1 MATELPAEPTRATAT
16 SAEPPTT
23 EPPTTEPASTEP
35 ASTEPPSTEP
45 GATLPA
51 PVAPST
57 PPAAATPARASR
69 KPGAKTPPSK
79 PPAPTPSKPKPTPAG
94 APANAPS
101 TAERTATAKARRRAW
116 RARWLEVT
124 VVAAAIA
131 AAVVCLT
138 GAWPA
143 PLELAPLLAVPPA
156 LAGVGATRI
165 WRPLAYGA
173 AALVAGLIV
182 DALLKGGIT
191 VTTGSHQLALAAL
204 GATAVVT
211 ILSLVG
217 TKVGAEHKTTQ
228 QAQQA
233 LQIVNVT
240 SVAEA
245 AQRAVLRQLP
255 ETVGPLTVGV
265 VYLAAAAEAR
275 VGGDLYEVVATTEHG
290 IRMIIGDVRGKGL
303 EAVEVAADIIGR
315 FRELAHSVHT
325 LDEIAY
331 RLDAG
336 LTRRWG
342 KHEEFVTAL
351 LAQVDSE
358 RGRLT
363 ILNAGHP
370 PPILVS
376 ATGEVT
382 VLEVRA
388 PAPPLGLIT
397 LGNDSG
403 AKQTYPFEPN
413 DQLLLYTDGVT
424 EARDANREFYPLDE
438 RVAVLAAQTLP
449 KAAKTPKSPRAAA
462 RQLAHRGPSL
472 LDLVRDDL
480 LRHVGSPPHDDA
492 AMLLIRAPASW
503 PDTGAGA
510 RRGTAATGRLP

>member
-16 SAEPPTT
+16 SAT
-23 EPPTTEPASTEP
+23 
-35 ASTEPPSTEP
+35 
-45 GATLPA
+45 ATP
-51 PVAPST
+51 
-57 PPAAATPARASR
+57 AATPAT
-69 KPGAKTPPSK
+69 PPPTPPSTTTTTSTT
-79 PPAPTPSKPKPTPAG
+79 TPSKASTATPTTPPKPST
-94 APANAPS
+94 
-101 TAERTATAKARRRAW
+101 TAEQTATTTATKAARRRAW

-124 VVAAAIA
+124 VAAAAIA
-131 AAVVCLT
+131 VAAVCLA
-138 GAWPA
+138 GAWPS
-143 PLELAPLLAVPPA
+143 PLELALLLAVPPA
-156 LAGVGATRI
+156 LAGVGATSVK
-165 WRPLAYGA
+165 RPLAYGA
-173 AALVAGLIV
+173 AALVAGVVI

-211 ILSLVG
+211 ILTLLG
-217 TKVGAEHKTTQ
+217 TRVGAEHKTTQ

-255 ETVGPLTVGV
+255 DTVGPLTIGV

-275 VGGDLYEVVATTEHG
+275 VGGDLYEVVATNEHG

-325 LDEIAY
+325 LDEVAY

-351 LAQVDSE
+351 LAQVDPE

-376 ATGEVT
+376 ATGDVT

-438 RVAVLAAQTLP
+438 RVAALAPRALP
-449 KAAKTPKSPRAAA
+449 KPAKTPRSPRAAA
-462 RQLAHRGPSL
+462 RQLAHTGPTL

-492 AMLLIRAPASW
+492 AMLLVRAPAAW
-503 PDTGAGA
+503 PGGGASAGA
-510 RRGTAATGRLP
+510 RRATAAGRLP

>member
-1 MATELPAEPTRATAT
+1 ME
-16 SAEPPTT
+16 
-23 EPPTTEPASTEP
+23 
-35 ASTEPPSTEP
+35 
-45 GATLPA
+45 
-51 PVAPST
+51 
-57 PPAAATPARASR
+57 
-69 KPGAKTPPSK
+69 
-79 PPAPTPSKPKPTPAG
+79 
-94 APANAPS
+94 
-101 TAERTATAKARRRAW
+101 RRRAW
-116 RARWLEVT
+116 RARWLEGT

-131 AAVVCLT
+131 VAAVCLAGVWT
-138 GAWPA
+138 A

-156 LAGVGATRI
+156 LAGVGATSVK
-165 WRPLAYGA
+165 RPLAYGA
-173 AALVAGLIV
+173 AALIAGLIV

-191 VTTGSHQLALAAL
+191 VTTGSHQLALAAI
-204 GATAVVT
+204 GAVVLVT
-211 ILSLVG
+211 LLSLVG

-233 LQIVNVT
+233 LQFVNVT

-255 ETVGPLTVGV
+255 DTIGPLNVGV

-275 VGGDLYEVVATTEHG
+275 VGGDLYEVVATNEHG

-351 LAQVDSE
+351 LAQVDPE

-363 ILNAGHP
+363 ILNCGHP

-376 ATGEVT
+376 AEGEVT

-438 RVAVLAAQTLP
+438 RVGVLAPQALP
-449 KAAKTPKSPRAAA
+449 KPSKTPRSPRAAA
-462 RQLAHRGPSL
+462 RQLAHTGPTL

-492 AMLLIRAPASW
+492 AMLLVRAPAVW
-503 PDTGAGA
+503 PGGGASAGA
-510 RRGTAATGRLP
+510 RRATAAGRLP

>member
-1 MATELPAEPTRATAT
+1 M
-16 SAEPPTT
+16 
-23 EPPTTEPASTEP
+23 
-35 ASTEPPSTEP
+35 
-45 GATLPA
+45 
-51 PVAPST
+51 
-57 PPAAATPARASR
+57 
-69 KPGAKTPPSK
+69 
-79 PPAPTPSKPKPTPAG
+79 
-94 APANAPS
+94 
-101 TAERTATAKARRRAW
+101 
-116 RARWLEVT
+116 
-124 VVAAAIA
+124 
-131 AAVVCLT
+131 CLS

-173 AALVAGLIV
+173 AALVAGVVI

-191 VTTGSHQLALAAL
+191 VTAGSHQLALAAI
-204 GATAVVT
+204 GATAVATV
-211 ILSLVG
+211 ISLVG

-228 QAQQA
+228 QARQA

-255 ETVGPLTVGV
+255 ETVGPLGIGV

-275 VGGDLYEVVATTEHG
+275 VGGDLYEVVATNEHG

-315 FRELAHSVHT
+315 FRELAYSVHT
-325 LDEIAY
+325 LDEVAY

-351 LAQVDSE
+351 LAQVDPE

-363 ILNAGHP
+363 ILNCGHP

-376 ATGEVT
+376 AAGEVT

-438 RVAVLAAQTLP
+438 RVAALAPQAMP
-449 KAAKTPKSPRAAA
+449 KPAKTPKSPRAAA
-462 RQLAHRGPSL
+462 RLLAHSGPTL

-480 LRHVGSPPHDDA
+480 LRHVGSRPHDDA
-492 AMLLIRAPASW
+492 AMLLVRAPAAW
-503 PDTGAGA
+503 PEGGASAGA
-510 RRGTAATGRLP
+510 RRATTAVGRLP

>member
-1 MATELPAEPTRATAT
+1 MATELPAEPTRVTAAAASAAPTPTTAT
-16 SAEPPTT
+16 PTT
-23 EPPTTEPASTEP
+23 GTPTTAAPTTTAPATTTTATPTTDEATVTGTE
-35 ASTEPPSTEP
+35 
-45 GATLPA
+45 A
-51 PVAPST
+51 PT
-57 PPAAATPARASR
+57 ATPAEVIA
-69 KPGAKTPPSK
+69 TT
-79 PPAPTPSKPKPTPAG
+79 PAPTP
-94 APANAPS
+94 ANAPAK
-101 TAERTATAKARRRAW
+101 TTTTTPPRAKATSKERRRAW

-131 AAVVCLT
+131 AAAVCLAGVWT
-138 GAWPA
+138 A

-156 LAGVGATRI
+156 LAGVGATSVT
-165 WRPLAYGA
+165 RPLAYGA
-173 AALVAGLIV
+173 AALIVGVIV

-191 VTTGSHQLALAAL
+191 VTNGSHQLALAAI
-204 GATAVVT
+204 GAVVIVT
-211 ILSLVG
+211 LLSLVG

-233 LQIVNVT
+233 LQFVNVT

-255 ETVGPLTVGV
+255 DTVGPLNVGV

-275 VGGDLYEVVATTEHG
+275 VGGDLYEVVATNEHG

-351 LAQVDSE
+351 LAQVDPE

-363 ILNAGHP
+363 ILNCGHP
-370 PPILVS
+370 PPILVT
-376 ATGEVT
+376 ATGEVR

-403 AKQTYPFEPN
+403 AKQTYAFEPN

-438 RVAVLAAQTLP
+438 RVAALAPQSLP
-449 KAAKTPKSPRAAA
+449 KAAKTPRSPRAAA
-462 RQLAHRGPSL
+462 RQLAHSGPSL

-492 AMLLIRAPASW
+492 AMLLIRAPAAW
-503 PDTGAGA
+503 PGGGASAGA
-510 RRGTAATGRLP
+510 RRATAAAGRLP

>member
-1 MATELPAEPTRATAT
+1 MRMQ
-16 SAEPPTT
+16 
-23 EPPTTEPASTEP
+23 
-35 ASTEPPSTEP
+35 
-45 GATLPA
+45 LPA
-51 PVAPST
+51 PRT
-57 PPAAATPARASR
+57 RARAQR
-69 KPGAKTPPSK
+69 
-79 PPAPTPSKPKPTPAG
+79 
-94 APANAPS
+94 
-101 TAERTATAKARRRAW
+101 AKAETSARPRTW
-116 RARWLEVT
+116 KARWLELT
-124 VVAAAIA
+124 VVTAAIA
-131 AAVVCLT
+131 VAAVCLAKVWT
-138 GAWPA
+138 A

-156 LAGVGATRI
+156 LAGVGATTI
-165 WRPLAYGA
+165 KRPLAYGIV
-173 AALVAGLIV
+173 ALVAGVIV
-182 DALLKGGIT
+182 DALVKGGIT
-191 VTTGSHQLALAAL
+191 VTDGVHELALAAI
-204 GATAVVT
+204 GAVVVVT
-211 ILSLVG
+211 VLAMIGTRVG
-217 TKVGAEHKTTQ
+217 TDNKTTQ
-228 QAQQA
+228 QVQQAQQ
-233 LQIVNVT
+233 IVDVT

-255 ETVGPLTVGV
+255 ETVGPLTIGV

-275 VGGDLYEVVATTEHG
+275 VGGDLYEVAATSEHG
-290 IRMIIGDVRGKGL
+290 VRLIIGDVRGKGL

-336 LTRRWG
+336 LARRWG

-351 LAQVDSE
+351 LAQVDPE

-363 ILNAGHP
+363 ILNCGHP

-403 AKQTYPFEPN
+403 AKQAYPFEPN

-438 RVAVLAAQTLP
+438 RVAVLAPQALP
-449 KAAKTPKSPRAAA
+449 KPAKTPKSPRAAA
-462 RQLAHRGPSL
+462 RQLAHSGPTL

-492 AMLLIRAPASW
+492 AMLLIRAPGAWPEGGAS
-503 PDTGAGA
+503 AGA
-510 RRGTAATGRLP
+510 RRATAAVGRLP

>member
-16 SAEPPTT
+16 PAATSAEPTAPPAPPATP
-23 EPPTTEPASTEP
+23 PPTTPTTP
-35 ASTEPPSTEP
+35 TTQ
-45 GATLPA
+45 T
-51 PVAPST
+51 T
-57 PPAAATPARASR
+57 PPTTTPATPASPA
-69 KPGAKTPPSK
+69 KPATPATPAAPAKPTITLAK
-79 PPAPTPSKPKPTPAG
+79 APTTTPA
-94 APANAPS
+94 AQAA
-101 TAERTATAKARRRAW
+101 AAQDRRRAW

-131 AAVVCLT
+131 AAAVCLA

-156 LAGVGATRI
+156 LAGVGATSVK
-165 WRPLAYGA
+165 RPLAYGA
-173 AALVAGLIV
+173 AALIAGLVV
-182 DALLKGGIT
+182 DALLKGGIAI
-191 VTTGSHQLALAAL
+191 TTGSHQLALAAI

-211 ILSLVG
+211 ALSLIG

-233 LQIVNVT
+233 LQFVNVT

-255 ETVGPLTVGV
+255 DTIGPLNVGV

-275 VGGDLYEVVATTEHG
+275 VGGDLYEVVATSEHG

-351 LAQVDSE
+351 LAQVDPE

-403 AKQTYPFEPN
+403 AKQAYPFEPN

-438 RVAVLAAQTLP
+438 RVAVLAPQALP
-449 KAAKTPKSPRAAA
+449 KPAKTPKSPRAAA
-462 RQLAHRGPSL
+462 RQLAHSGPTL

-492 AMLLIRAPASW
+492 AMLLIRAPAAW
-503 PDTGAGA
+503 PGGGTSAGA
-510 RRGTAATGRLP
+510 RRATAAVGRLP

>member
-1 MATELPAEPTRATAT
+1 MATESPAEPTRATGTSAATPAEPATTSATTPAEPTTPATPT
-16 SAEPPTT
+16 SAEPAT
-23 EPPTTEPASTEP
+23 PASTTP
-35 ASTEPPSTEP
+35 AS
-45 GATLPA
+45 
-51 PVAPST
+51 
-57 PPAAATPARASR
+57 ATPT
-69 KPGAKTPPSK
+69 TPAK
-79 PPAPTPSKPKPTPAG
+79 PPATAPAKATSPAKATAKATTPADQ
-94 APANAPS
+94 A
-101 TAERTATAKARRRAW
+101 ATAKARRRAW
-116 RARWLEVT
+116 RARWLEVA
-124 VVAAAIA
+124 VAVAAIA
-131 AAVVCLT
+131 AAAVCLT

-173 AALVAGLIV
+173 AALIAGVVI
-182 DALLKGGIT
+182 DALLNGGIT
-191 VTTGSHQLALAAL
+191 VTTGGSHQLALAAI

-211 ILSLVG
+211 VLSLVG

-255 ETVGPLTVGV
+255 ETVGPLNVDV

-275 VGGDLYEVVATTEHG
+275 VGGDLYEVVATSEHG

-351 LAQVDSE
+351 LAQVDPE

-376 ATGEVT
+376 GDGEVT

-403 AKQTYPFEPN
+403 AKQAYPFEPN

-438 RVAVLAAQTLP
+438 RVAALAPQALP
-449 KAAKTPKSPRAAA
+449 KQAKTPKSPRAAA
-462 RQLAHRGPSL
+462 RQLARSGPTL

-480 LRHVGSPPHDDA
+480 LRHVGSRPHDDA
-492 AMLLIRAPASW
+492 AMLLVRAPAAW
-503 PDTGAGA
+503 PGGGASAGA
-510 RRGTAATGRLP
+510 RRATAAVGRLP

>member
-1 MATELPAEPTRATAT
+1 MV
-16 SAEPPTT
+16 TT
-23 EPPTTEPASTEP
+23 
-35 ASTEPPSTEP
+35 
-45 GATLPA
+45 
-51 PVAPST
+51 
-57 PPAAATPARASR
+57 
-69 KPGAKTPPSK
+69 
-79 PPAPTPSKPKPTPAG
+79 
-94 APANAPS
+94 N
-101 TAERTATAKARRRAW
+101 ARRRAW

-124 VVAAAIA
+124 VAAAAIA
-131 AAVVCLT
+131 AAALCLA

-165 WRPLAYGA
+165 WRPLAYGT
-173 AALVAGLIV
+173 AALVAGLVI

-191 VTTGSHQLALAAL
+191 VTAGSHQLALAAI

-211 ILSLVG
+211 VLSLVG
-217 TKVGAEHKTTQ
+217 TKVGAENKTTQ
-228 QAQQA
+228 QARQA

-255 ETVGPLTVGV
+255 ETVGPLNVSV

-275 VGGDLYEVVATTEHG
+275 VGGDLYEVVATSEHG

-315 FRELAHSVHT
+315 FRELAYSVHT
-325 LDEIAY
+325 LDEVAY

-351 LAQVDSE
+351 LAQVDPE

-363 ILNAGHP
+363 ILNCGHP

-376 ATGEVT
+376 AAGEVT

-438 RVAVLAAQTLP
+438 RVAALAAQALP
-449 KAAKTPKSPRAAA
+449 KPAKTPKSPRAAA
-462 RQLAHRGPSL
+462 RQLARSGPTL
-472 LDLVRDDL
+472 LNLVRDDL

-492 AMLLIRAPASW
+492 AMLLVRAPAAW
-503 PDTGAGA
+503 PEGGASAGA
-510 RRGTAATGRLP
+510 RRATTAVGRLP

>member
-1 MATELPAEPTRATAT
+1 MATELPAEPARATTTDAAT
-16 SAEPPTT
+16 PAAEAT
-23 EPPTTEPASTEP
+23 PA
-35 ASTEPPSTEP
+35 
-45 GATLPA
+45 ATP
-51 PVAPST
+51 T
-57 PPAAATPARASR
+57 PPAAE
-69 KPGAKTPPSK
+69 PS
-79 PPAPTPSKPKPTPAG
+79 
-94 APANAPS
+94 APATAAAPK
-101 TAERTATAKARRRAW
+101 TAPAKTATAKPAAAKPATARTPKATAAKTSATPTPAPAPSPPTAPEKSAEKSAATTAARRRAW
-116 RARWLEVT
+116 RSRWLEVT

-131 AAVVCLT
+131 VAAVCLA
-138 GAWPA
+138 GAWTA

-173 AALVAGLIV
+173 AALIAGLII

-255 ETVGPLTVGV
+255 ETVGPLGIGV

-275 VGGDLYEVVATTEHG
+275 VGGDLYEVVATSEHG

-351 LAQVDSE
+351 LAQVDPE

-403 AKQTYPFEPN
+403 AKQAYPFEPN

-438 RVAVLAAQTLP
+438 RVAVLAQATLP
-449 KAAKTPKSPRAAA
+449 KPVKTPKSPRAAA
-462 RQLAHRGPSL
+462 RQLARGGPTL

-492 AMLLIRAPASW
+492 AMLLVRAPAVW
-503 PDTGAGA
+503 PEGGASASA
-510 RRGTAATGRLP
+510 RRATAATGRLP

>member
-1 MATELPAEPTRATAT
+1 VTQARTSAPQTQTQTQARAT
-16 SAEPPTT
+16 SA
-23 EPPTTEPASTEP
+23 
-35 ASTEPPSTEP
+35 
-45 GATLPA
+45 
-51 PVAPST
+51 
-57 PPAAATPARASR
+57 
-69 KPGAKTPPSK
+69 
-79 PPAPTPSKPKPTPAG
+79 
-94 APANAPS
+94 
-101 TAERTATAKARRRAW
+101 ARRRAW

-131 AAVVCLT
+131 AAAVCLA
-138 GAWPA
+138 GAWTA

-156 LAGVGATRI
+156 LAGVGATSVK
-165 WRPLAYGA
+165 RPLAYGA
-173 AALVAGLIV
+173 AALIAGLII

-191 VTTGSHQLALAAL
+191 VTNGSHQLALAAI
-204 GATAVVT
+204 GAVVLVT
-211 ILSLVG
+211 LLSLVG

-233 LQIVNVT
+233 LQFVNVT

-255 ETVGPLTVGV
+255 DTIGPLNVGV

-275 VGGDLYEVVATTEHG
+275 VGGDLYEVVATNEHG

-351 LAQVDSE
+351 LAQVDPE

-363 ILNAGHP
+363 ILNCGHP
-370 PPILVS
+370 PPILVT
-376 ATGEVT
+376 AAGEVR

-403 AKQTYPFEPN
+403 AKQTYAFEPY

-438 RVAVLAAQTLP
+438 RVAALAPQSMP
-449 KAAKTPKSPRAAA
+449 KAAKTPRSPRAAA
-462 RQLAHRGPSL
+462 RQLAHSGPSL

-492 AMLLIRAPASW
+492 AMLLIRAPAAW
-503 PDTGAGA
+503 PEGGASAGA
-510 RRGTAATGRLP
+510 RRATAAAGRLP

>member
-1 MATELPAEPTRATAT
+1 M
-16 SAEPPTT
+16 
-23 EPPTTEPASTEP
+23 
-35 ASTEPPSTEP
+35 
-45 GATLPA
+45 
-51 PVAPST
+51 
-57 PPAAATPARASR
+57 
-69 KPGAKTPPSK
+69 
-79 PPAPTPSKPKPTPAG
+79 
-94 APANAPS
+94 
-101 TAERTATAKARRRAW
+101 
-116 RARWLEVT
+116 
-124 VVAAAIA
+124 
-131 AAVVCLT
+131 
-138 GAWPA
+138 
-143 PLELAPLLAVPPA
+143 
-156 LAGVGATRI
+156 
-165 WRPLAYGA
+165 
-173 AALVAGLIV
+173 
-182 DALLKGGIT
+182 
-191 VTTGSHQLALAAL
+191 
-204 GATAVVT
+204 
-211 ILSLVG
+211 LSLVG

-255 ETVGPLTVGV
+255 ETVGPLNVGV

-275 VGGDLYEVVATTEHG
+275 VGGDLYEVVATNEHG

-351 LAQVDSE
+351 LAQVDPE

-363 ILNAGHP
+363 ILNCGHP

-376 ATGEVT
+376 ADGEVT

-403 AKQTYPFEPN
+403 AKQAYPFEPN

-438 RVAVLAAQTLP
+438 RVAVLAPQALP
-449 KAAKTPKSPRAAA
+449 KAAKTPRSRGRRPGSRPHRSDPARPRPRRPAEARRLAAA
-462 RQLAHRGPSL
+462 RRRG
-472 LDLVRDDL
+472 
-480 LRHVGSPPHDDA
+480 DA
-492 AMLLIRAPASW
+492 ADPRPGRLAGRRRKRRRPPRDRGRAPALK
-503 PDTGAGA
+503 
-510 RRGTAATGRLP
+510 RNRKRNRLALSGGFDGSNRSRSFSHP

>member
-1 MATELPAEPTRATAT
+1 M
-16 SAEPPTT
+16 
-23 EPPTTEPASTEP
+23 
-35 ASTEPPSTEP
+35 
-45 GATLPA
+45 
-51 PVAPST
+51 
-57 PPAAATPARASR
+57 
-69 KPGAKTPPSK
+69 
-79 PPAPTPSKPKPTPAG
+79 
-94 APANAPS
+94 
-101 TAERTATAKARRRAW
+101 
-116 RARWLEVT
+116 
-124 VVAAAIA
+124 
-131 AAVVCLT
+131 
-138 GAWPA
+138 
-143 PLELAPLLAVPPA
+143 
-156 LAGVGATRI
+156 AGVVI
-165 WRPLAYGA
+165 
-173 AALVAGLIV
+173 

-191 VTTGSHQLALAAL
+191 VTAGNHQLALAAI

-211 ILSLVG
+211 VLSLVG

-228 QAQQA
+228 QARQA

-255 ETVGPLTVGV
+255 ETVGPLNVSV

-275 VGGDLYEVVATTEHG
+275 VGGDLYEVVATNEHG

-315 FRELAHSVHT
+315 FRELAYSVHT
-325 LDEIAY
+325 LDEVAY

-351 LAQVDSE
+351 LAQVDPE

-363 ILNAGHP
+363 ILNCGHP

-376 ATGEVT
+376 AAGEVT

-438 RVAVLAAQTLP
+438 RVAALAPQALP
-449 KAAKTPKSPRAAA
+449 KAGQDAEVPPRGRPAARAQRTHPARPGPRRSAAA
-462 RQLAHRGPSL
+462 RRLAAARRRG
-472 LDLVRDDL
+472 
-480 LRHVGSPPHDDA
+480 DA
-492 AMLLIRAPASW
+492 AGPRP
-503 PDTGAGA
+503 
-510 RRGTAATGRLP
+510 GRLAGGRRKRRRPPRDYRGRTPALKRKRTLKAKPKSGNYAFSGGFDGSNRSRSFSHPYSGVLSG

>member
-16 SAEPPTT
+16 SAT
-23 EPPTTEPASTEP
+23 
-35 ASTEPPSTEP
+35 
-45 GATLPA
+45 ATP
-51 PVAPST
+51 
-57 PPAAATPARASR
+57 AATPAT
-69 KPGAKTPPSK
+69 PPPTPPSTTT
-79 PPAPTPSKPKPTPAG
+79 TPSTTTPSTTTPSTTTPPTTTRPSKASTATPTTPPKPST
-94 APANAPS
+94 
-101 TAERTATAKARRRAW
+101 TAEQTATTTATKAARRRAW

-124 VVAAAIA
+124 VVVVAIA
-131 AAVVCLT
+131 VAAVCLA

-156 LAGVGATRI
+156 LAGVGATSVK
-165 WRPLAYGA
+165 RPLAYGA
-173 AALVAGLIV
+173 AALVAGVVI

-211 ILSLVG
+211 ILTLLG
-217 TKVGAEHKTTQ
+217 TRVGAEHKTTQ

-255 ETVGPLTVGV
+255 DTVGPLTIGV

-275 VGGDLYEVVATTEHG
+275 VGGDLYEVVATNEHG

-325 LDEIAY
+325 LDEVAY

-351 LAQVDSE
+351 LAQVDPE

-376 ATGEVT
+376 ATGDVT

-438 RVAVLAAQTLP
+438 RVAALAPRALP
-449 KAAKTPKSPRAAA
+449 KPAKTPRSPRAAA
-462 RQLAHRGPSL
+462 RQLAHTGPTL

-492 AMLLIRAPASW
+492 AMLLVRAPAAW
-503 PDTGAGA
+503 PGGGASAGA
-510 RRGTAATGRLP
+510 RRATAAGRLP

>member
-16 SAEPPTT
+16 SATATPPPTT
-23 EPPTTEPASTEP
+23 
-35 ASTEPPSTEP
+35 
-45 GATLPA
+45 
-51 PVAPST
+51 
-57 PPAAATPARASR
+57 PAATTTPA
-69 KPGAKTPPSK
+69 TTT
-79 PPAPTPSKPKPTPAG
+79 PTPSTTTTPSKA
-94 APANAPS
+94 S
-101 TAERTATAKARRRAW
+101 TATATAPARPPKPATTAGQTATTTTATATKAAARRRAW
-116 RARWLEVT
+116 RARWLEAT

-131 AAVVCLT
+131 VAVVCLA

-156 LAGVGATRI
+156 LAGVGAASVK
-165 WRPLAYGA
+165 RPLAYGA
-173 AALVAGLIV
+173 AALVAGVVI

-191 VTTGSHQLALAAL
+191 VTTGSHQLALAAI
-204 GATAVVT
+204 GAVAVVT
-211 ILSLVG
+211 IVSLLG

-228 QAQQA
+228 QARQA

-255 ETVGPLTVGV
+255 DTVGPLGIGV

-275 VGGDLYEVVATTEHG
+275 VGGDLYEVVATNEHG

-351 LAQVDSE
+351 LAQVDPE

-376 ATGEVT
+376 AAGEVT

-438 RVAVLAAQTLP
+438 RVAVLAPQALP
-449 KAAKTPKSPRAAA
+449 KPAKTPRSPRAAA
-462 RQLAHRGPSL
+462 RQLAHTGPTL

-492 AMLLIRAPASW
+492 AMLLVRAPAAW
-503 PDTGAGA
+503 PDGGASAGA
-510 RRGTAATGRLP
+510 RRATAAGRLP

>member
-1 MATELPAEPTRATAT
+1 MGTDLPAEPTRATAT
-16 SAEPPTT
+16 
-23 EPPTTEPASTEP
+23 PA
-35 ASTEPPSTEP
+35 
-45 GATLPA
+45 
-51 PVAPST
+51 
-57 PPAAATPARASR
+57 PAAAEPATTTAATTPATA
-69 KPGAKTPPSK
+69 PGAPGT
-79 PPAPTPSKPKPTPAG
+79 PAPTTTPTKTTTPAQAT
-94 APANAPS
+94 APAPQERAE
-101 TAERTATAKARRRAW
+101 TAQARRRAW
-116 RARWLEVT
+116 RARWLEVAI
-124 VVAAAIA
+124 VVAAIA
-131 AAVVCLT
+131 VACVCLA
-138 GAWPA
+138 GAWKA

-165 WRPLAYGA
+165 WRPLAYGV
-173 AALVAGLIV
+173 AALIAGVVI

-191 VTTGSHQLALAAL
+191 KTTGSHQLALAAI
-204 GATAVVT
+204 GATAVATV
-211 ILSLVG
+211 LSLLG
-217 TKVGAEHKTTQ
+217 TRVGAEHKTTQ
-228 QAQQA
+228 QARQA

-255 ETVGPLTVGV
+255 ETVGPLGIGV

-275 VGGDLYEVVATTEHG
+275 VGGDLYEVVATNEFG

-325 LDEIAY
+325 LDEVAY

-351 LAQVDSE
+351 LAQVDPE

-376 ATGEVT
+376 ADGDVT

-424 EARDANREFYPLDE
+424 EARDANREFYPLE
-438 RVAVLAAQTLP
+438 QRVAALAPQTLP
-449 KAAKTPKSPRAAA
+449 KPAKSPRAAA
-462 RQLAHRGPSL
+462 RLLARSGPSL

-480 LRHVGSPPHDDA
+480 LRHVGARPHDDA
-492 AMLLIRAPASW
+492 AMLLVRAPAGW
-503 PDTGAGA
+503 PERAPGTGTGA
-510 RRGTAATGRLP
+510 RRGAAAAGRLP

>member
-1 MATELPAEPTRATAT
+1 M
-16 SAEPPTT
+16 
-23 EPPTTEPASTEP
+23 
-35 ASTEPPSTEP
+35 
-45 GATLPA
+45 
-51 PVAPST
+51 
-57 PPAAATPARASR
+57 
-69 KPGAKTPPSK
+69 
-79 PPAPTPSKPKPTPAG
+79 
-94 APANAPS
+94 
-101 TAERTATAKARRRAW
+101 
-116 RARWLEVT
+116 
-124 VVAAAIA
+124 
-131 AAVVCLT
+131 
-138 GAWPA
+138 
-143 PLELAPLLAVPPA
+143 
-156 LAGVGATRI
+156 
-165 WRPLAYGA
+165 
-173 AALVAGLIV
+173 
-182 DALLKGGIT
+182 
-191 VTTGSHQLALAAL
+191 
-204 GATAVVT
+204 
-211 ILSLVG
+211 
-217 TKVGAEHKTTQ
+217 
-228 QAQQA
+228 
-233 LQIVNVT
+233 
-240 SVAEA
+240 
-245 AQRAVLRQLP
+245 LRQLP
-255 ETVGPLTVGV
+255 ETVGPLNVGV

-275 VGGDLYEVVATTEHG
+275 VGGDLYEVVATNEHG

-351 LAQVDSE
+351 LAQVDPE

-376 ATGEVT
+376 AAGEVT

-438 RVAVLAAQTLP
+438 RVAALAPQALP
-449 KAAKTPKSPRAAA
+449 KPAKTPKSPRAAA
-462 RQLAHRGPSL
+462 RQLARRGPTL

-492 AMLLIRAPASW
+492 AMLLVRAPAAW
-503 PDTGAGA
+503 PGGDASAGA
-510 RRGTAATGRLP
+510 RRATAAVGRLP

>member
-1 MATELPAEPTRATAT
+1 
-16 SAEPPTT
+16 
-23 EPPTTEPASTEP
+23 
-35 ASTEPPSTEP
+35 
-45 GATLPA
+45 
-51 PVAPST
+51 VAVAAA
-57 PPAAATPARASR
+57 AAAT
-69 KPGAKTPPSK
+69 
-79 PPAPTPSKPKPTPAG
+79 
-94 APANAPS
+94 
-101 TAERTATAKARRRAW
+101 
-116 RARWLEVT
+116 
-124 VVAAAIA
+124 
-131 AAVVCLT
+131 AAVCLA
-138 GAWPA
+138 GGWKA

-173 AALVAGLIV
+173 AALIAGVVI
-182 DALLKGGIT
+182 DALLHGGIT
-191 VTTGSHQLALAAL
+191 VTTGPHQLALAAI
-204 GATAVVT
+204 GATAVAT
-211 ILSLVG
+211 ILALLG

-228 QAQQA
+228 QARQA

-255 ETVGPLTVGV
+255 ETVGPLSIGV

-275 VGGDLYEVVATTEHG
+275 VGGDLYEVVATSEHG

-315 FRELAHSVHT
+315 FRELAHGVHT

-351 LAQVDSE
+351 LAQVDPE

-376 ATGEVT
+376 ADGGVT

-388 PAPPLGLIT
+388 PAPPIGLIT

-403 AKQTYPFEPN
+403 AKQTYAFEPN

-424 EARDANREFYPLDE
+424 EARDANREFYPLDA
-438 RVAVLAAQTLP
+438 RVAALAPQTLP
-449 KAAKTPKSPRAAA
+449 KPPKSPRAAA
-462 RQLAHRGPSL
+462 RQLTRGGPSL

-480 LRHVGSPPHDDA
+480 LRHVGARPHDDA
-492 AMLLIRAPASW
+492 AMLLVRAPAAW
-503 PDTGAGA
+503 PNPSAGT
-510 RRGTAATGRLP
+510 RRGTAAAGRLP

>member
-1 MATELPAEPTRATAT
+1 MPATPAT
-16 SAEPPTT
+16 SAT
-23 EPPTTEPASTEP
+23 
-35 ASTEPPSTEP
+35 
-45 GATLPA
+45 
-51 PVAPST
+51 T
-57 PPAAATPARASR
+57 PPAAAKAPKAPKSPTSTKETRA
-69 KPGAKTPPSK
+69 
-79 PPAPTPSKPKPTPAG
+79 
-94 APANAPS
+94 
-101 TAERTATAKARRRAW
+101 ARRRAW

-124 VVAAAIA
+124 VVIAAIA
-131 AAVVCLT
+131 AAAVCLA
-138 GAWPA
+138 GAWHA

-156 LAGVGATRI
+156 LAGVGATTV
-165 WRPLAYGA
+165 WRPLGYGA
-173 AALVAGLIV
+173 AALAAGVII
-182 DALLKGGIT
+182 DALLTGGIT

-211 ILSLVG
+211 ILSLIG

-255 ETVGPLTVGV
+255 ETVGPLSVGV

-275 VGGDLYEVVATTEHG
+275 VGGDLYEVVDTTEHG

-315 FRELAHSVHT
+315 FRELAHGVHT

-351 LAQVDSE
+351 LAQVDPE

-363 ILNAGHP
+363 ILNCGHP

-376 ATGEVT
+376 AAGEVT

-403 AKQTYPFEPN
+403 AKQTYAFEPN

-424 EARDANREFYPLDE
+424 EARDADREFYPLE
-438 RVAVLAAQTLP
+438 GRVAALAPQTLP
-449 KAAKTPKSPRAAA
+449 KAAKTPLSPRAAA
-462 RQLAHRGPSL
+462 RQLSRGGPSL

>member
-1 MATELPAEPTRATAT
+1 MGTQPPAPPTPPTPAPTPETTPTPETPTPTPETTPAPTKAPTTKAPAPTKATA
-16 SAEPPTT
+16 
-23 EPPTTEPASTEP
+23 
-35 ASTEPPSTEP
+35 
-45 GATLPA
+45 A
-51 PVAPST
+51 P
-57 PPAAATPARASR
+57 AATPA
-69 KPGAKTPPSK
+69 PTPTAKTPTAK
-79 PPAPTPSKPKPTPAG
+79 TPTAKPT
-94 APANAPS
+94 
-101 TAERTATAKARRRAW
+101 TAKPTTAKPEKTKTLETAQARRRAW

-124 VVAAAIA
+124 VLAAAIA
-131 AAVVCLT
+131 AAVVCLA
-138 GAWPA
+138 GVWPA

-156 LAGVGATRI
+156 LAGVGAATI

-173 AALVAGLIV
+173 AALIAGVVI
-182 DALLKGGIT
+182 DALLKGGVT

-204 GATAVVT
+204 GATVVVT
-211 ILSLVG
+211 VLSLIG

-255 ETVGPLTVGV
+255 ETVGPLSIGV

-275 VGGDLYEVVATTEHG
+275 VGGDLYEVVATSEHG

-325 LDEIAY
+325 LDEVAY

-351 LAQVDSE
+351 LAQVDPE

-363 ILNAGHP
+363 ILNCGHP

-376 ATGEVT
+376 AAGEVT

-403 AKQTYPFEPN
+403 AKQAYPFEPN

-438 RVAVLAAQTLP
+438 RVAVLARQALP
-449 KAAKTPKSPRAAA
+449 KPAKTPKSPQAAA
-462 RQLAHRGPSL
+462 RRLAHRGPTL

-492 AMLLIRAPASW
+492 AMLLVTAPAAW
-503 PDTGAGA
+503 PGGGASAGA
-510 RRGTAATGRLP
+510 RRATAAVGRLP

>member
-16 SAEPPTT
+16 SATPPPTT
-23 EPPTTEPASTEP
+23 PATTT
-35 ASTEPPSTEP
+35 
-45 GATLPA
+45 
-51 PVAPST
+51 T
-57 PPAAATPARASR
+57 PPATTTPTTTTTPSAT
-69 KPGAKTPPSK
+69 TT
-79 PPAPTPSKPKPTPAG
+79 PPAPPKPAPPKLTP
-94 APANAPS
+94 
-101 TAERTATAKARRRAW
+101 TAAQTETATGTKAARRRAW

-124 VVAAAIA
+124 VAAAAIA
-131 AAVVCLT
+131 VAAVCPA

-156 LAGVGATRI
+156 LAGVGATSVK
-165 WRPLAYGA
+165 RPLAYGA
-173 AALVAGLIV
+173 AALVAGVVI

-191 VTTGSHQLALAAL
+191 ITTGSHQLALAAL

-211 ILSLVG
+211 VLSLVG
-217 TKVGAEHKTTQ
+217 TRVGAENKTTQ
-228 QAQQA
+228 QARQA

-255 ETVGPLTVGV
+255 ETVGPLGIGV

-275 VGGDLYEVVATTEHG
+275 VGGDLYEVVATNEHG

-315 FRELAHSVHT
+315 FRELAYSVHT
-325 LDEIAY
+325 LDEVAY

-351 LAQVDSE
+351 LAQVDPE

-363 ILNAGHP
+363 ILNCGHP

-376 ATGEVT
+376 AAGEVT

-438 RVAVLAAQTLP
+438 RVAVLAPQALP
-449 KAAKTPKSPRAAA
+449 KPAKTPKSPRAAA
-462 RQLAHRGPSL
+462 RQLARSGPTL

-480 LRHVGSPPHDDA
+480 LRHVGSRPHDDA
-492 AMLLIRAPASW
+492 AMLLVRAPAAW
-503 PDTGAGA
+503 PEGGASAGA
-510 RRGTAATGRLP
+510 RRATTAVGRLP

>member
-1 MATELPAEPTRATAT
+1 MTARTPATAH
-16 SAEPPTT
+16 
-23 EPPTTEPASTEP
+23 
-35 ASTEPPSTEP
+35 
-45 GATLPA
+45 
-51 PVAPST
+51 
-57 PPAAATPARASR
+57 
-69 KPGAKTPPSK
+69 
-79 PPAPTPSKPKPTPAG
+79 
-94 APANAPS
+94 
-101 TAERTATAKARRRAW
+101 ARRRAW
-116 RARWLEVT
+116 RARWLEVAV
-124 VVAAAIA
+124 VVAAVAV
-131 AAVVCLT
+131 AAVCLA
-138 GAWPA
+138 GAWHA

-156 LAGVGATRI
+156 LAGVGATTV

-173 AALVAGLIV
+173 AALIAGLIV

-191 VTTGSHQLALAAL
+191 VTNGAHQLALAAV
-204 GATAVVT
+204 GAVVVVT
-211 ILSLVG
+211 VLSLLG
-217 TKVGAEHKTTQ
+217 TRVGAEHKTTQ
-228 QAQQA
+228 QARQA

-255 ETVGPLTVGV
+255 ETVGPLTIGV

-275 VGGDLYEVVATTEHG
+275 VGGDLYEVVATNEHG

-325 LDEIAY
+325 LDEVAY

-351 LAQVDSE
+351 LAQVDPE

-363 ILNAGHP
+363 ILNCGHP

-438 RVAVLAAQTLP
+438 RVAVLAPQALP
-449 KAAKTPKSPRAAA
+449 KPAKTPKSPRAAA
-462 RQLAHRGPSL
+462 RQLAHSGPSL

-480 LRHVGSPPHDDA
+480 LRHVGAPPHDDA
-492 AMLLIRAPASW
+492 AMLLVRAPAAW
-503 PDTGAGA
+503 PGGGASAGA
-510 RRGTAATGRLP
+510 RRATAAAGRLP

>member
-16 SAEPPTT
+16 SAT
-23 EPPTTEPASTEP
+23 A
-35 ASTEPPSTEP
+35 
-45 GATLPA
+45 
-51 PVAPST
+51 
-57 PPAAATPARASR
+57 PPAATSATPPPATPATTTA
-69 KPGAKTPPSK
+69 PPATTTAPPATTTPSK
-79 PPAPTPSKPKPTPAG
+79 PPATPATTTTPPPKP
-94 APANAPS
+94 AP
-101 TAERTATAKARRRAW
+101 TAAQTQTATATKAARRRAW
-116 RARWLEVT
+116 RARWLEAT
-124 VVAAAIA
+124 VAAAAIA
-131 AAVVCLT
+131 VAAVCLA

-156 LAGVGATRI
+156 LAGVGATSVK
-165 WRPLAYGA
+165 RPLAYGA
-173 AALVAGLIV
+173 AALVAGVVI

-191 VTTGSHQLALAAL
+191 ITTGSHQLALAAL

-211 ILSLVG
+211 VLSLVG
-217 TKVGAEHKTTQ
+217 TRVGAENKTTQ
-228 QAQQA
+228 QARQA

-255 ETVGPLTVGV
+255 DTVGPLAIGV

-275 VGGDLYEVVATTEHG
+275 VGGDLYEVVATNEHG

-351 LAQVDSE
+351 LAQVDPE

-376 ATGEVT
+376 ADGEVT

-438 RVAVLAAQTLP
+438 RVAALAPQALP
-449 KAAKTPKSPRAAA
+449 KPAKTPRSPRAAA
-462 RQLAHRGPSL
+462 RQLAHAGPTL

-492 AMLLIRAPASW
+492 AMLLVRAPAAW
-503 PDTGAGA
+503 PDGGASAGA
-510 RRGTAATGRLP
+510 RRATAAGRLP

>member
-1 MATELPAEPTRATAT
+1 MATESPAEPTRATGTSAATPAEPATTSATTPAEPTTPATPT
-16 SAEPPTT
+16 SAEPAT
-23 EPPTTEPASTEP
+23 PASTTP
-35 ASTEPPSTEP
+35 AS
-45 GATLPA
+45 
-51 PVAPST
+51 
-57 PPAAATPARASR
+57 ATPT
-69 KPGAKTPPSK
+69 TPAK
-79 PPAPTPSKPKPTPAG
+79 PPATAPAKATSPAKATAKATTPADQ
-94 APANAPS
+94 A
-101 TAERTATAKARRRAW
+101 ATAKARRRAW
-116 RARWLEVT
+116 RARWLEVA
-124 VVAAAIA
+124 VAVAAIA
-131 AAVVCLT
+131 AAAVCLT

-173 AALVAGLIV
+173 AALIAGVVI

-191 VTTGSHQLALAAL
+191 VTTGGSHQLALAAI

-211 ILSLVG
+211 VLSLVG

-255 ETVGPLTVGV
+255 ETVGPLNVDV

-275 VGGDLYEVVATTEHG
+275 VGGDLYEVVATSEHG

-351 LAQVDSE
+351 LAQVDPE

-376 ATGEVT
+376 GDGEVT

-403 AKQTYPFEPN
+403 AKQAYPFEPN

-438 RVAVLAAQTLP
+438 RVAALAPQALP
-449 KAAKTPKSPRAAA
+449 KQAKTPKSPRAAA
-462 RQLAHRGPSL
+462 RQLARSGPTL

-480 LRHVGSPPHDDA
+480 LRHVGSRPHDDA
-492 AMLLIRAPASW
+492 AMLLVRAPAAW
-503 PDTGAGA
+503 PGGGASAGA
-510 RRGTAATGRLP
+510 RRATAAVGRLP